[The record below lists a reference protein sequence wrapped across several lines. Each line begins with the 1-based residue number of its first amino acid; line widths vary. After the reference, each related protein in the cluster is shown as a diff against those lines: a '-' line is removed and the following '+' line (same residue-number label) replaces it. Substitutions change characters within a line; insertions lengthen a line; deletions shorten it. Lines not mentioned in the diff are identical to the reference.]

1 MIMVNTTKE
10 HILNVCTALF
20 LEKGFKEV
28 TMKEI
33 VEKTGM
39 SKGAIYHYFNSKE
52 QLFLEVINI
61 TITSAF
67 DNHLS
72 KTNTESLHQ
81 FYHEFVSQI
90 TESTFLKNETG
101 NKISL
106 NYFSLIFDALKIFP
120 SFQSKMYEY
129 QQIQLNFWTNII
141 SSARADGEINSSMND
156 EQIAEMFI
164 HSSDGAVMYNIFI
177 NSSNEETR
185 QYLLGIWDS
194 FYEVLKN

>member
-1 MIMVNTTKE
+1 MIMVKTTKE

-39 SKGAIYHYFNSKE
+39 SKGAIYHYFTGKE

-61 TITSAF
+61 TITSVF

-72 KTNTESLHQ
+72 KTNKVSLHQ
-81 FYHEFVSQI
+81 FYHDFVGQI
-90 TESTFLKNETG
+90 TESTFLKNEKG

-106 NYFSLIFDALKIFP
+106 NYFSLIFDVLKLFP
-120 SFQSKMYEY
+120 SFQNKIFEY

-141 SSARADGEINSSMND
+141 SSARANGEINSPMKD
-156 EQIAEMFI
+156 EHIAQMFI

-185 QYLLGIWDS
+185 DYLLGIWDS
-194 FYEVLKN
+194 FYAVLKN

>member
-1 MIMVNTTKE
+1 MANITKE
-10 HILNVCTALF
+10 HILKVCTALF
-20 LEKGFKEV
+20 LQKGFKEV

-52 QLFLEVINI
+52 QLFLEVINT

-67 DNHLS
+67 DSHLS
-72 KTNTESLHQ
+72 KTNYKSLNQ
-81 FYHEFVSQI
+81 FYHEFIEQI

-120 SFQSKMYEY
+120 SFQNKMFEY
-129 QQIQLNFWTNII
+129 QQIQLNFWKNII
-141 SSARADGEINSSMND
+141 SSARANGEIKSSIND
-156 EQIAEMFI
+156 EQIANMFI

-185 QYLLGIWDS
+185 DYLLDIWDS
-194 FYEVLKN
+194 FYAILKN

>member
-1 MIMVNTTKE
+1 MANTTKE

-20 LEKGFKEV
+20 LQKGFKEV

-39 SKGAIYHYFNSKE
+39 SKGAIYHYFDSKE
-52 QLFLEVINI
+52 NLFLEVINI
-61 TITSAF
+61 TITSTF
-67 DNHLS
+67 DNHLK
-72 KTNTESLHQ
+72 KTKKESLND
-81 FYHEFVSQI
+81 FYHRFVGQI

-120 SFQSKMYEY
+120 SFQNKMFEY
-129 QQIQLNFWTNII
+129 QQIQLNFWKDII
-141 SSARADGEINSSMND
+141 SSARSNGEIKSSMND
-156 EQIAEMFI
+156 EQIANMFI
-164 HSSDGAVMYNIFI
+164 HSSDGAIMYNIFI

-185 QYLLGIWDS
+185 DYMLDIWDS
-194 FYEVLKN
+194 FYLILKN